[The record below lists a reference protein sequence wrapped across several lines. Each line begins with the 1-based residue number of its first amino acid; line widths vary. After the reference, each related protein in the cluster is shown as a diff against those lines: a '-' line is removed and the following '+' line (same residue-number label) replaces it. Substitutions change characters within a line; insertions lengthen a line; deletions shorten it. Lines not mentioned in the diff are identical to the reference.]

1 MDKWMIVYNCYSY
14 LTIYIVFFLFQ
25 LLKLISADL
34 TIEELLN
41 MSAQQ
46 LADATTQQKRQQ
58 ERSNVLQ
65 DAYRGVSTQETIE
78 ARNREVMSG
87 AVEAWR
93 TGELDSSLKRSINSS
108 LGSSSSSSSSNEA
121 SSSVAAVSST
131 SPGGTIDVGMT
142 VEMITESGSSK
153 DQSESE
159 TSEAKTAASSS
170 HWDTT
175 GLKKT
180 PTSKRPL
187 DVDAMSRF
195 NIHSA
200 HDFPP
205 SIETSSEL
213 NEKNNSAKLSRLS
226 EINASQSIT
235 MSKESP
241 RNKPPPTLLHSILAN
256 QVSSKLAKEKSDSA
270 SSATGGSMMSSKKS
284 SSGNEWSS
292 AKLCKLI
299 SSAGSYD
306 FSIVRPAHG
315 GNNKSVVLKCQ
326 GLIADR

>member
-1 MDKWMIVYNCYSY
+1 
-14 LTIYIVFFLFQ
+14 
-25 LLKLISADL
+25 
-34 TIEELLN
+34 

-78 ARNREVMSG
+78 MRNREVMSG

-108 LGSSSSSSSSNEA
+108 LGSSSSSSNEA
-121 SSSVAAVSST
+121 SSSAAAVSST
-131 SPGGTIDVGMT
+131 SPGGIIDVGMT
-142 VEMITESGSSK
+142 IEMMTESGSSK

-159 TSEAKTAASSS
+159 TSEAKTAASS
-170 HWDTT
+170 HGGTA

-205 SIETSSEL
+205 SIDTSSDL

-226 EINASQSIT
+226 ETKADPSQSIT

-241 RNKPPPTLLHSILAN
+241 RNKPPPTLLNSILAN

>member
-1 MDKWMIVYNCYSY
+1 
-14 LTIYIVFFLFQ
+14 
-25 LLKLISADL
+25 LKLISADL
-34 TIEELLN
+34 TIEELLS

-78 ARNREVMSG
+78 MRNREVMSG

-108 LGSSSSSSSSNEA
+108 LGSSSSSNEA
-121 SSSVAAVSST
+121 SSSSSVGVSST
-131 SPGGTIDVGMT
+131 SPGGLIDVGMT
-142 VEMITESGSSK
+142 IEMMTESGSSK
-153 DQSESE
+153 DQLESE
-159 TSEAKTAASSS
+159 TSEAKTAASS
-170 HWDTT
+170 HGGTT

-187 DVDAMSRF
+187 DIDAMSRF

-205 SIETSSEL
+205 SIDTSSDL

-226 EINASQSIT
+226 ETKADPSQSIT

>member
-1 MDKWMIVYNCYSY
+1 
-14 LTIYIVFFLFQ
+14 
-25 LLKLISADL
+25 
-34 TIEELLN
+34 

-108 LGSSSSSSSSNEA
+108 LGSSSSLSNEA
-121 SSSVAAVSST
+121 SSAAVSST

-159 TSEAKTAASSS
+159 ISEAKTASSS
-170 HWDTT
+170 HGDTT

>member
-1 MDKWMIVYNCYSY
+1 
-14 LTIYIVFFLFQ
+14 
-25 LLKLISADL
+25 LKLISADL
-34 TIEELLN
+34 TIEELLS

-78 ARNREVMSG
+78 MRNREVMSG

-108 LGSSSSSSSSNEA
+108 LGSSSSSNEA
-121 SSSVAAVSST
+121 SSSVGVSST
-131 SPGGTIDVGMT
+131 SPGGLIDVGMT
-142 VEMITESGSSK
+142 IEMMTESGSSK
-153 DQSESE
+153 DQLESE
-159 TSEAKTAASSS
+159 TSEAKTAASS
-170 HWDTT
+170 HGGTT

-187 DVDAMSRF
+187 DIDAMSRF

-205 SIETSSEL
+205 SIDTSSDL

-226 EINASQSIT
+226 ETKADPSQSIT

-284 SSGNEWSS
+284 SSGSEWSS

>member
-1 MDKWMIVYNCYSY
+1 
-14 LTIYIVFFLFQ
+14 
-25 LLKLISADL
+25 
-34 TIEELLN
+34 

-78 ARNREVMSG
+78 MRNREVMSG

-108 LGSSSSSSSSNEA
+108 LGSSSSSNEA
-121 SSSVAAVSST
+121 SSSSSSVGVSST
-131 SPGGTIDVGMT
+131 SPGGIIDVGMT
-142 VEMITESGSSK
+142 IEMMTESGSSK

-159 TSEAKTAASSS
+159 TSEAKTAASS
-170 HWDTT
+170 HGGTT

-187 DVDAMSRF
+187 DIDAMSRF

-205 SIETSSEL
+205 SIDTSSDL

-226 EINASQSIT
+226 ETKADPSQSIT

-292 AKLCKLI
+292 AKICKLI

>member
-1 MDKWMIVYNCYSY
+1 
-14 LTIYIVFFLFQ
+14 
-25 LLKLISADL
+25 
-34 TIEELLN
+34 

-78 ARNREVMSG
+78 MRNREVMSG

-108 LGSSSSSSSSNEA
+108 LGSASSNEA
-121 SSSVAAVSST
+121 SSSAAAAVVSST
-131 SPGGTIDVGMT
+131 SPGGIIDVGMT
-142 VEMITESGSSK
+142 VEMMTAESGSSK
-153 DQSESE
+153 NQSESE
-159 TSEAKTAASSS
+159 VSEAKTAASS
-170 HWDTT
+170 HGGTT

-205 SIETSSEL
+205 SIDTSSDL

-226 EINASQSIT
+226 ETRADPSQSIT

-256 QVSSKLAKEKSDSA
+256 QVSSKLAKEKSA
-270 SSATGGSMMSSKKS
+270 

-315 GNNKSVVLKCQ
+315 GNNKSVILKCQ

>member
-1 MDKWMIVYNCYSY
+1 
-14 LTIYIVFFLFQ
+14 
-25 LLKLISADL
+25 
-34 TIEELLN
+34 

-78 ARNREVMSG
+78 MRNREVMSG

-108 LGSSSSSSSSNEA
+108 LGSSSSSNEA
-121 SSSVAAVSST
+121 SSAAAVSST
-131 SPGGTIDVGMT
+131 SPGGIIDVGMT
-142 VEMITESGSSK
+142 IEMMTESGSSK

-159 TSEAKTAASSS
+159 TSEAKTAVSS
-170 HWDTT
+170 HAGTA

-205 SIETSSEL
+205 SIDTSSDL

-226 EINASQSIT
+226 ETKADPSQSIT

-241 RNKPPPTLLHSILAN
+241 RNKPPPTLLNSILAN

>member
-1 MDKWMIVYNCYSY
+1 
-14 LTIYIVFFLFQ
+14 
-25 LLKLISADL
+25 
-34 TIEELLN
+34 

-78 ARNREVMSG
+78 MRNREVMSG

-108 LGSSSSSSSSNEA
+108 LGSSSSSNEA
-121 SSSVAAVSST
+121 SSSSSSSVGVSST
-131 SPGGTIDVGMT
+131 SPGGLIDVGMT
-142 VEMITESGSSK
+142 IEMITESGSSK

-159 TSEAKTAASSS
+159 TSEAKTAASS
-170 HWDTT
+170 HGGTT

-187 DVDAMSRF
+187 DIDAMSRF

-205 SIETSSEL
+205 SIDTSSDL

-226 EINASQSIT
+226 ETKADPSQSIT

-241 RNKPPPTLLHSILAN
+241 RNKPPPTLLQSILAN

-270 SSATGGSMMSSKKS
+270 SSVTGGNM
-284 SSGNEWSS
+284 WSS

>member
-1 MDKWMIVYNCYSY
+1 
-14 LTIYIVFFLFQ
+14 
-25 LLKLISADL
+25 
-34 TIEELLN
+34 

-78 ARNREVMSG
+78 MRNREVMSG

-108 LGSSSSSSSSNEA
+108 LGSSSSSNEA
-121 SSSVAAVSST
+121 SSSVGVSST
-131 SPGGTIDVGMT
+131 SPGGLIDVGMT
-142 VEMITESGSSK
+142 IEMMTESGSSK
-153 DQSESE
+153 DQLESE
-159 TSEAKTAASSS
+159 TSEAKTAASS
-170 HWDTT
+170 HGGTT

-187 DVDAMSRF
+187 DIDAMSRF

-205 SIETSSEL
+205 SIDTSSDL

-226 EINASQSIT
+226 ETKADPSQSIT

-284 SSGNEWSS
+284 SSGSEWSS